1 MHMYNMSIMVSVL
14 CVYVPDRD
22 MRRAVKY
29 RVVDGSFVV
38 IYCHQEGETQ
48 TLEIPLVCH
57 DGLSIHSGDLGLRAQ
72 EDLSMCCLQEPM
84 AECT

>member
-48 TLEIPLVCH
+48 TLEIPLVH
-57 DGLSIHSGDLGLRAQ
+57 MLA
-72 EDLSMCCLQEPM
+72 
-84 AECT
+84 